1 MNDAPSGARS
11 IPRIALGIGHWALG
25 IVMCV
30 ASGASAAQTLLD
42 RVVARVGSAAVTLS
56 DVRGAVGLGV
66 IPAGDEPL
74 LVEMLVQRHIL
85 LDEVQ
90 RFPPPE
96 PTALAIEAEAARLRA
111 RPGTGLAALVQST
124 GLDEARIRALAGED
138 LRIQAYLDL
147 RFGTS
152 VQVTDEEVE
161 QYYRTHPE
169 EFTRDGALQPFND
182 VQALARQRAS
192 TLRRQVTI
200 DQWMRDLRARAD
212 VTITAR

>member
-25 IVMCV
+25 IVMCG
-30 ASGASAAQTLLD
+30 ASEASAAQTLLD

-66 IPAGDEPL
+66 IPSGDERL
-74 LVEMLVQRHIL
+74 LVEMLVQRHIVM
-85 LDEVQ
+85 DEVR

-96 PTALAIEAEAARLRA
+96 PSALAIEAEAARLRT
-111 RPGTGLAALVQST
+111 RPGAGLAALVQST
-124 GLDEARIRALAGED
+124 GLDEARIRTLAGEN
-138 LRIQAYLDL
+138 LRIQAYLEL

-169 EFTRDGALQPFND
+169 EFTRNGALQPFND
-182 VQALARQRAS
+182 VQALARPRAS

-212 VTITAR
+212 VTITER